1 MSDTTLVIAP
11 TILAG
16 RYVRL
21 EPLAHTHIPGLV
33 AAARED
39 PALYR
44 WSTVPQGVIEMAQY
58 VDTAL
63 GWREEGSA
71 LPFATVRAEDDTVI
85 GSTRFFLLER
95 WAWPA
100 GHPHSRRNGFDSCE
114 IGYTWLAASA
124 SRTAANTE
132 AKLLMLA
139 HAFEAWG
146 VHRVCFH
153 TDVRNERSRAARRGA
168 ARASPGVRLEATRL
182 SALLH
187 RRGGVAG
194 REAGTA
200 DASQRR
206 CNRQVVLN
214 VRVGSGLRTAA
225 KPTAS
230 GEDAVTRRK
239 VVP

>member
-1 MSDTTLVIAP
+1 MTDTTLVIGP

-16 RYVRL
+16 RHVRL
-21 EPLAHTHIPGLV
+21 EPLAHVHIPGLV

-39 PALYR
+39 SALYR
-44 WSTVPQGVIEMAQY
+44 WSTVPQGVMEMAQY

-63 GWREEGSA
+63 GGREAGSA
-71 LPFATVRAEDDTVI
+71 LPFATVRAEDDMVI
-85 GSTRFFLLER
+85 GSTRFFELER

-132 AKLLMLA
+132 AKLLMLS

-153 TDVRNERSRAARRGA
+153 TDVRNERSRAALERIGA
-168 ARASPGVRLEATRL
+168 QFEGVLRAHRLAADLVPRDSARYSIVAAEWPQLKQRLQERL
-182 SALLH
+182 
-187 RRGGVAG
+187 
-194 REAGTA
+194 TA
-200 DASQRR
+200 QR
-206 CNRQVVLN
+206 
-214 VRVGSGLRTAA
+214 
-225 KPTAS
+225 
-230 GEDAVTRRK
+230 
-239 VVP
+239 

>member
-1 MSDTTLVIAP
+1 MTDTTLVIGP

-16 RYVRL
+16 RHVRL
-21 EPLAHTHIPGLV
+21 EPLAHVHIPGLV

-39 PALYR
+39 SALYR
-44 WSTVPQGVIEMAQY
+44 WSTVPQGVMEMAQY

-63 GWREEGSA
+63 GGREAGSA
-71 LPFATVRAEDDTVI
+71 LPFATVRAEDDMVI
-85 GSTRFFLLER
+85 GSTRFFELER

-132 AKLLMLA
+132 AKLLMLS

-153 TDVRNERSRAARRGA
+153 TDVRNERSRAALERIGA
-168 ARASPGVRLEATRL
+168 QFEGVLRAHRLAADLVPRDSARYSIVAAEWPQLKQRLQERL
-182 SALLH
+182 SA
-187 RRGGVAG
+187 
-194 REAGTA
+194 
-200 DASQRR
+200 QR
-206 CNRQVVLN
+206 
-214 VRVGSGLRTAA
+214 
-225 KPTAS
+225 
-230 GEDAVTRRK
+230 
-239 VVP
+239 

>member
-1 MSDTTLVIAP
+1 MTDTTLVIGP

-16 RYVRL
+16 RHVRL

-44 WSTVPQGVIEMAQY
+44 WSTVPQGVMEMAQY

-63 GWREEGSA
+63 GGREAGSA
-71 LPFATVRAEDDTVI
+71 LPFATVRAEDDMVI
-85 GSTRFFLLER
+85 GSTRFFELER

-132 AKLLMLA
+132 AKLLMLS

-153 TDVRNERSRAARRGA
+153 TDVRNERSRAALERIGA
-168 ARASPGVRLEATRL
+168 QFEGVLRAHRLAADLVPRDSARYSIVAAEWPQLKQRLQERL
-182 SALLH
+182 
-187 RRGGVAG
+187 
-194 REAGTA
+194 TA
-200 DASQRR
+200 QR
-206 CNRQVVLN
+206 
-214 VRVGSGLRTAA
+214 
-225 KPTAS
+225 
-230 GEDAVTRRK
+230 
-239 VVP
+239 

>member
-1 MSDTTLVIAP
+1 MTDTTLVIGP

-16 RYVRL
+16 RHVRL
-21 EPLAHTHIPGLV
+21 EPLAHVHIPGLV

-39 PALYR
+39 SALYR
-44 WSTVPQGVIEMAQY
+44 WSTVPQGVMEMAQY

-63 GWREEGSA
+63 GGREAGSA
-71 LPFATVRAEDDTVI
+71 LPFATVRAEDDMVI
-85 GSTRFFLLER
+85 GSTRFFELER

-132 AKLLMLA
+132 AKLLMLS

-153 TDVRNERSRAARRGA
+153 TDVRNERSRAALERIGA
-168 ARASPGVRLEATRL
+168 QFEGVLREHRLAADLVPRDSARYSIVAAEWPQLKQRLQERL
-182 SALLH
+182 
-187 RRGGVAG
+187 
-194 REAGTA
+194 TA
-200 DASQRR
+200 QR
-206 CNRQVVLN
+206 
-214 VRVGSGLRTAA
+214 
-225 KPTAS
+225 
-230 GEDAVTRRK
+230 
-239 VVP
+239 

>member
-1 MSDTTLVIAP
+1 MSDTTLVIGP

-16 RYVRL
+16 RHVRL

-39 PALYR
+39 SALYR
-44 WSTVPQGVIEMAQY
+44 WSTVPQGVMEMAQY
-58 VDTAL
+58 VDSAL
-63 GWREEGSA
+63 GGREAGSA

-85 GSTRFFLLER
+85 GSTRFFELER

-100 GHPHSRRNGFDSCE
+100 GHAHSRRNGFDSCE

-132 AKLLMLA
+132 AKLLMLS

-153 TDVRNERSRAARRGA
+153 TDVRNERSRAALERIGA
-168 ARASPGVRLEATRL
+168 QFEGVLRAHRLAVDLIPRDSARYSIVAAEWPQLKQRLQERL
-182 SALLH
+182 
-187 RRGGVAG
+187 
-194 REAGTA
+194 TA
-200 DASQRR
+200 QR
-206 CNRQVVLN
+206 
-214 VRVGSGLRTAA
+214 
-225 KPTAS
+225 
-230 GEDAVTRRK
+230 
-239 VVP
+239 

>member
-1 MSDTTLVIAP
+1 MTDTTLVIGP

-16 RYVRL
+16 RHVRL
-21 EPLAHTHIPGLV
+21 EPLAHVHIPGLV

-39 PALYR
+39 SALYR
-44 WSTVPQGVIEMAQY
+44 WSTVPQGVMEMAQY

-63 GWREEGSA
+63 GGREAGSA
-71 LPFATVRAEDDTVI
+71 LPFATVRAEDDMVI
-85 GSTRFFLLER
+85 GSTRFFELER

-132 AKLLMLA
+132 AKLLMLS

-153 TDVRNERSRAARRGA
+153 TDVRNERSRAALERIGA
-168 ARASPGVRLEATRL
+168 QFEGVLRAHRLAADLVPRDSARYSIVATEWPQLKQRLQERL
-182 SALLH
+182 
-187 RRGGVAG
+187 
-194 REAGTA
+194 TA
-200 DASQRR
+200 QR
-206 CNRQVVLN
+206 
-214 VRVGSGLRTAA
+214 
-225 KPTAS
+225 
-230 GEDAVTRRK
+230 
-239 VVP
+239 